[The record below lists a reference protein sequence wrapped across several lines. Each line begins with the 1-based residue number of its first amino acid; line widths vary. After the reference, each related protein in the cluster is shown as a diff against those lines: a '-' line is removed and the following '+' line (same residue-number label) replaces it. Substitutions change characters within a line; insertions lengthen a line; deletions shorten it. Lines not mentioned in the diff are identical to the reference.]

1 MSLEV
6 DEEEA
11 ITLGIDKMEFTVNI
25 EWVDH
30 LAFNV
35 RWDLPEAP
43 DILMDEPPD
52 LGGSGKG
59 PNASRMVVAGVAN
72 CLGASLLFCLQK
84 SRVEMD
90 GFSVR
95 ATGTVTRNERGR
107 LRLTGIR
114 IEPLVR
120 MATGADAKRLQRCLE
135 MYEDY
140 CIVTESMRQGVP
152 VEAQVYLVDA
162 EGNETPVLF

>member
-1 MSLEV
+1 MEE
-6 DEEEA
+6 EEEA
-11 ITLGIDKMEFTVNI
+11 IPLGIDKLEFTISI

-30 LAFNV
+30 LTFNV
-35 RWDLPEAP
+35 HWDLPEAP
-43 DILMDEPPD
+43 DVLLDEPPE
-52 LGGSGKG
+52 LGGTGKG

-84 SRVEMD
+84 SRVEMS

-95 ATGTVTRNERGR
+95 ASGTVTRNERGR

-120 MATGADAKRLQRCLE
+120 MAADADVKRLQRCLE

-140 CIVTESMRQGVP
+140 CIVTESVRKGVP
-152 VEAQVYLVDA
+152 VEIQVYMVDA
-162 EGNETPVLF
+162 EGNETPAEGP